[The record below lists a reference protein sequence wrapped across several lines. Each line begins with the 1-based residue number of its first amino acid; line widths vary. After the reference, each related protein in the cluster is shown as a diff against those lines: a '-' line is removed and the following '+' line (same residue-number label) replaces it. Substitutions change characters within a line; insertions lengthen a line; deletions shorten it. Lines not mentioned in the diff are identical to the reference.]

1 MFNTNTGQTLV
12 ETVQVAADGTFR
24 EDGNYTIAGVEG
36 TSSPVKVAFLTPGG
50 SMTGQTFPTGE
61 QQEILTVS
69 SRTIGT
75 IHVRVSLVDI
85 ANPFVLVDAASLPL
99 ALGEHDDHL
108 SSWPPDP
115 NDATFLSLVEDIRR
129 EGAVRFGLAAD
140 TQAAG
145 LVRGTPKIAILSRA
159 AAGEDSVDGDIQVLA
174 FTMGKPHP
182 SLQLTG
188 AVCLGAATA
197 IHGTIAWE
205 LAHAR
210 DIDGLPKHGMSP
222 SHHIAAPVPVAI
234 RHPAGVIHAE
244 ASLRMDGKGGVD
256 VDRVAVA
263 RTARRLFE
271 GSVLYRVE
279 ETEVSM

>member
-1 MFNTNTGQTLV
+1 
-12 ETVQVAADGTFR
+12 
-24 EDGNYTIAGVEG
+24 
-36 TSSPVKVAFLTPGG
+36 
-50 SMTGQTFPTGE
+50 MTGCIFPSGAK
-61 QQEILTVS
+61 QEILTVS
-69 SRTIGT
+69 SRTFGR
-75 IHVRVSLVDI
+75 IHARVSLVDA
-85 ANPFVLVDAASLPL
+85 ANPFVLVDAASMPMP
-99 ALGEHDDHL
+99 LGEHDEHHPIP
-108 SSWPPDP
+108 SWPPDP

-159 AAGEDSVDGDIQVLA
+159 AAGECDDYPDGDIQVLA

-188 AVCLGAATA
+188 AVCLGAAAA

-205 LAHAR
+205 FAHAR
-210 DIDGLPKHGMSP
+210 DIDGPSKHGVNQ
-222 SHHIAAPVPVAI
+222 IAAPVPVGI

-244 ASLRMDGKGGVD
+244 TSLRMDGQGGVD
-256 VDRVAVA
+256 VDRVAVS

-279 ETEVSM
+279 TDSM

>member
-1 MFNTNTGQTLV
+1 
-12 ETVQVAADGTFR
+12 
-24 EDGNYTIAGVEG
+24 
-36 TSSPVKVAFLTPGG
+36 
-50 SMTGQTFPTGE
+50 MTGCIFPSGAK
-61 QQEILTVS
+61 QEILTVS
-69 SRTIGT
+69 SRTLGP
-75 IHVRVSLVDI
+75 IHVRVSLVDA
-85 ANPFVLVDAASLPL
+85 ANPFVLVDAASLHL
-99 ALGEHDDHL
+99 EGHDEHHPIP
-108 SSWPPDP
+108 SWPPDP
-115 NDATFLSLVEDIRR
+115 NDSTFLSLVEDIRR

-159 AAGEDSVDGDIQVLA
+159 AAGECDDDLDGDIQVLA

-197 IHGTIAWE
+197 IHGTVAWE
-205 LAHAR
+205 LAHAGA
-210 DIDGLPKHGMSP
+210 IDGPSKHGMNW
-222 SHHIAAPVPVAI
+222 ITEPVPVGI

-244 ASLRMDGKGGVD
+244 TSLIMDGKGGVD
-256 VDRVAVA
+256 VDRVAVS

-279 ETEVSM
+279 TDSCEVEL

>member
-1 MFNTNTGQTLV
+1 M
-12 ETVQVAADGTFR
+12 ETVQIAADGTFR
-24 EDGNYTIAGVEG
+24 EEGDYSIPGVEG
-36 TSSPVKVAFLTPGG
+36 TSSRVKVAFMNPGG
-50 SMTGQTFPTGE
+50 SMTGCIFPSGAK
-61 QQEILTVS
+61 QEILTVP

-75 IHVRVSLVDI
+75 IHVRVSLVDA
-85 ANPFVLVDAASLPL
+85 ANPFVLVDAASMPMMTP
-99 ALGEHDDHL
+99 GEHDEHHL
-108 SSWPPDP
+108 SWPPDP
-115 NDATFLSLVEDIRR
+115 NDPTFLLLVEDIRR

-159 AAGEDSVDGDIQVLA
+159 AAGDDGLDGDIQVLA

-188 AVCLGAATA
+188 AVCLGAATS

-210 DIDGLPKHGMSP
+210 DIDGLPKKGMNQ
-222 SHHIAAPVPVAI
+222 IAAPVPVSI
-234 RHPAGVIHAE
+234 RHPAGVIHTE
-244 ASLRMDGKGGVD
+244 TSLKMDEKGGVD
-256 VDRVAVA
+256 VDRVAVS

-271 GSVLYRVE
+271 GSVLYRVGG
-279 ETEVSM
+279 TESM

>member
-1 MFNTNTGQTLV
+1 
-12 ETVQVAADGTFR
+12 
-24 EDGNYTIAGVEG
+24 
-36 TSSPVKVAFLTPGG
+36 
-50 SMTGQTFPTGE
+50 MTGHIFRGGAK
-61 QQEILTVS
+61 QEILTVS
-69 SRTIGT
+69 SRTMGT

-85 ANPFVLVDAASLPL
+85 ANPFVLVDAASMPMPL
-99 ALGEHDDHL
+99 EEHH
-108 SSWPPDP
+108 SSWPADP

-129 EGAVRFGLAAD
+129 EGAVRFGLAVD

-159 AAGEDSVDGDIQVLA
+159 AAGECDDGLDGDIQVLA

-210 DIDGLPKHGMSP
+210 DIDGPSKHA
-222 SHHIAAPVPVAI
+222 IDQVVAPVPVGI

-244 ASLRMDGKGGVD
+244 TTLRIDGNGGVD
-256 VDRVAVA
+256 VDRVAVS

-279 ETEVSM
+279 GTDSM

>member
-1 MFNTNTGQTLV
+1 M
-12 ETVQVAADGTFR
+12 ETVQIAADGTFQ
-24 EDGNYTIAGVEG
+24 EEGDYSIPGVEG
-36 TSSPVKVAFLTPGG
+36 TSSRVKVAFMNPGG
-50 SMTGQTFPTGE
+50 SMAGCIFPSGAK
-61 QQEILTVS
+61 QEILTVS
-69 SRTIGT
+69 SRTMGT
-75 IHVRVSLVDI
+75 IHVRVSLVDA
-85 ANPFVLVDAASLPL
+85 ANPFVLVDAASIPMPL
-99 ALGEHDDHL
+99 EGHYGHHPIP
-108 SSWPPDP
+108 SWPPDP
-115 NDATFLSLVEDIRR
+115 DDATFLSLVEDIRR

-140 TQAAG
+140 TQSAG

-159 AAGEDSVDGDIQVLA
+159 AVGECDDNLDGDIQVLA

-197 IHGTIAWE
+197 IHGTVASE

-210 DIDGLPKHGMSP
+210 EIDGLPKYGMNW
-222 SHHIAAPVPVAI
+222 ITEPVPVGI

-244 ASLRMDGKGGVD
+244 TSLRMDGKGGVD
-256 VDRVAVA
+256 VDRVAVP

-279 ETEVSM
+279 TEAM

>member
-1 MFNTNTGQTLV
+1 M

-24 EDGNYTIAGVEG
+24 EEGNYSIAGVEG
-36 TSSPVKVAFLTPGG
+36 TSSPVRVAFLTPGG
-50 SMTGQTFPTGE
+50 SMTGRIFPSGV
-61 QQEILTVS
+61 QQEILTVP

-75 IHVRVSLVDI
+75 IHVRVSLVDA
-85 ANPFVLVDAASLPL
+85 ANPFVLVDAASMPL
-99 ALGEHDDHL
+99 EEHP
-108 SSWPPDP
+108 SWPDP
-115 NDATFLSLVEDIRR
+115 NDARFLSLVEDVRR
-129 EGAVRFGLAAD
+129 EGAVRLGLAAN

-145 LVRGTPKIAILSRA
+145 QVRGTPKIAILSRA
-159 AAGEDSVDGDIQVLA
+159 AGDDDMDVDLQVLS

-188 AVCLGAATA
+188 AVCLGAATV

-210 DIDGLPKHGMSP
+210 EIDRPPKHGMLVG
-222 SHHIAAPVPVAI
+222 SHQIATPVPVGI

-244 ASLRMDGKGGVD
+244 TSLRMDRKGGVH
-256 VDRVAVA
+256 VDRVAVF

-279 ETEVSM
+279 ETEAYM

>member
-1 MFNTNTGQTLV
+1 M
-12 ETVQVAADGTFR
+12 ETVQIAADGTFR
-24 EDGNYTIAGVEG
+24 EEGDYSIPGVEG
-36 TSSPVKVAFLTPGG
+36 TSSRVKVAFIDPGG
-50 SMTGQTFPTGE
+50 SMTGCIFPSGAM
-61 QQEILTVS
+61 QEILTVY
-69 SRTIGT
+69 SRTSGRIN
-75 IHVRVSLVDI
+75 VRVSLIDA
-85 ANPFVLVDAASLPL
+85 ANPFVLVDAASMPMPL
-99 ALGEHDDHL
+99 EKHH

-115 NDATFLSLVEDIRR
+115 NDANFLSLVEDIRR

-159 AAGEDSVDGDIQVLA
+159 AAGECDLDGDIQVLA

-205 LAHAR
+205 LGHAR
-210 DIDGLPKHGMSP
+210 EIGGLPKNGMNR
-222 SHHIAAPVPVAI
+222 ITAPVPVGI

-244 ASLRMDGKGGVD
+244 TTLRIDGNGGVD
-256 VDRVAVA
+256 VDRVAVS

-279 ETEVSM
+279 GTDSM